1 MTTKLST
8 STHEQV
14 SPGFSSTF
22 LLASACSWGFWLL
35 FSATE
40 TKKID
45 EELEKQFNEGLHSKF
60 NRAHHQGLG
69 FDTKVESKAYTKANN
84 TRVKFGDD
92 DEPEVVVQK
101 KAEESKASPSE
112 PKVEA
117 PKKPMDDKLKFKK
130 MVFVKSSS

>member
-1 MTTKLST
+1 MI
-8 STHEQV
+8 
-14 SPGFSSTF
+14 P
-22 LLASACSWGFWLL
+22 
-35 FSATE
+35 ATE

-92 DEPEVVVQK
+92 DEPEVVQK
-101 KAEESKASPSE
+101 KAEDSKTSSNE
-112 PKVEA
+112 PPKAEA
-117 PKKPMDDKLKFKK
+117 AAKKPMDDKLKFKK